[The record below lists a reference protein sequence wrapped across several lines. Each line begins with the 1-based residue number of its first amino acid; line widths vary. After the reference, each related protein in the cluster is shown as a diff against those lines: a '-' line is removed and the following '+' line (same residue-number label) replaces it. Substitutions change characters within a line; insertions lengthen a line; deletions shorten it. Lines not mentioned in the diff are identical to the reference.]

1 MYLICRLC
9 SMKIT
14 AIYGSPRRNGNTA
27 RLLQSAVAGA
37 RSVGADVTEIVLR
50 DLKLQPC
57 LEIYACQKD
66 GCCAIKDDFHA
77 LAKKLLSA
85 QATILASPIFFYAVS
100 AQVKAMMDRCQSL
113 WVKKYWLD
121 KKPLGR
127 LDNPKPGLFLS
138 VGATRGKR
146 LFEGAQMSVKY
157 FFDTFD
163 TSLWRTLA
171 YRGLD
176 QADDILQHPQYLAE
190 GRQAGVDLVETAQI
204 NNYTGEVF
212 CE

>member
-1 MYLICRLC
+1 
-9 SMKIT
+9 MKIT

-27 RLLQSAVAGA
+27 KLLQSAIDGA
-37 RSVGADVTEIVLR
+37 RSSGAEVTEIVLR

-66 GCCAIKDDFHA
+66 GHCAIKDDFHG
-77 LAKKLLSA
+77 LAETLLSS
-85 QATILASPIFFYAVS
+85 QATMLASPIFFYAVS
-100 AQVKAMMDRCQSL
+100 AHVKAMMDRCQSL

-121 KKPLGR
+121 KKPLGK
-127 LDNPKPGLFLS
+127 LDNSKPGLFLS

-163 TSLWRTLA
+163 TSLWRTLG

-176 QADDILQHPQYLAE
+176 EADDILKHPEYLAE
-190 GRQAGVDLVETAQI
+190 ARQAGIDLVEMM
-204 NNYTGEVF
+204 
-212 CE
+212 

>member
-1 MYLICRLC
+1 
-9 SMKIT
+9 MKIT
-14 AIYGSPRRNGNTA
+14 AIYGSPRRKGNTA
-27 RLLQSAVAGA
+27 KLLQSAIAGA
-37 RSVGADVTEIVLR
+37 CSAGAEVTEIVLR
-50 DLKLQPC
+50 DLRLQPC

-66 GCCAIKDDFHA
+66 GHCAIKDDFQG
-77 LAKKLLSA
+77 LAETLLSA

-100 AQVKAMMDRCQSL
+100 THVKAMMDRCQSL

-127 LDNPKPGLFLS
+127 LDNHKPGLFLS

-146 LFEGAQMSVKY
+146 LFEGAEMSVRY

-163 TSLWRTLA
+163 TSLWRTLG

-176 QADDILQHPQYLAE
+176 EADDVLKHPEYLAE
-190 GRQAGVDLVETAQI
+190 ARQAGIELVEAI
-204 NNYTGEVF
+204 L
-212 CE
+212 

>member
-1 MYLICRLC
+1 
-9 SMKIT
+9 MKII

-37 RSVGADVTEIVLR
+37 RSAGAEVTEVVLR

-57 LEIYACQKD
+57 LEIYACRKD
-66 GCCAIKDDFHA
+66 GRCAIKDDFHD
-77 LAKKLLSA
+77 LAEKLLSS

-113 WVKKYWLD
+113 WVKKYQLD

-127 LDNPKPGLFLS
+127 LDNHKPGLFLS
-138 VGATRGKR
+138 VGATRGRR
-146 LFEGAQMSVKY
+146 LFEGAEMSVKY

-176 QADDILQHPQYLAE
+176 EADDILKYPQYLTE
-190 GRQAGVDLVETAQI
+190 TRLAGIELVKMIDYKESEKQ
-204 NNYTGEVF
+204 
-212 CE
+212 

>member
-1 MYLICRLC
+1 
-9 SMKIT
+9 MKIT

-27 RLLQSAVAGA
+27 KLLQSAIDGA
-37 RSVGADVTEIVLR
+37 RSAGAEVTEIVLR

-57 LEIYACQKD
+57 LEIYACQKE
-66 GCCAIKDDFHA
+66 GRCAIKDDFHG
-77 LAKKLLSA
+77 LAETLLSA

-100 AQVKAMMDRCQSL
+100 AHVKAMMDRCQSL

-121 KKPLGR
+121 KKPLGK

-138 VGATRGKR
+138 VGATQGKR
-146 LFEGAQMSVKY
+146 LFEGAEMSVKY

-163 TSLWRTLA
+163 TSLWRTLG

-176 QADDILQHPQYLAE
+176 EADDILKHPQYLAQA
-190 GRQAGVDLVETAQI
+190 RQAGVDLVLSL
-204 NNYTGEVF
+204 
-212 CE
+212 

>member
-1 MYLICRLC
+1 
-9 SMKIT
+9 MKIT

-27 RLLQSAVAGA
+27 KLLQSAVGGA
-37 RSVGADVTEIVLR
+37 RSAGAEVNEIVLR

-57 LEIYACQKD
+57 LEIYACRKE
-66 GCCAIKDDFHA
+66 GRCAIKDDFHGLVEA
-77 LAKKLLSA
+77 LLSA

-100 AQVKAMMDRCQSL
+100 AHVKAMMDRCQSL
-113 WVKKYWLD
+113 WVKKYWLE

-127 LDNPKPGLFLS
+127 FENHKPGLFLS

-146 LFEGAQMSVKY
+146 LFEGAEMSVKY

-171 YRGLD
+171 YRGIDL
-176 QADDILQHPQYLAE
+176 ADDILKHPEYLAE
-190 GRQAGVDLVETAQI
+190 SRQAGVDLVEI
-204 NNYTGEVF
+204 M
-212 CE
+212 